1 MLDGANKEFAFHM
14 VWTNSEVTDPAGLSG
29 NQAGFTLPTDDNTML
44 SVVHEVVDRHS
55 GCRSTWSLRQ
65 ASTIRQRYGAK
76 ERRVIDHVS
85 GKRSIAGQ
93 R

>member
-44 SVVHEVVDRHS
+44 SVVHQVVDRHS
-55 GCRSTWSLRQ
+55 GCRSTWSLCQ
-65 ASTIRQRYGAK
+65 ASPVLQKEKDLGPVGATRSFARLPRNQR
-76 ERRVIDHVS
+76 R
-85 GKRSIAGQ
+85 
-93 R
+93 